1 MICSQN
7 SCKMVLSVGGSNS
20 TCLTPKMVH
29 LATPCDVIGHDV
41 RVKPDIPNERAR
53 AKLYCSEVSWSKM
66 Y

>member
-41 RVKPDIPNERAR
+41 MVKPDIPNERA
-53 AKLYCSEVSWSKM
+53 
-66 Y
+66 